1 MKEILG
7 QARVDQDLEVLPCLG
22 EDILRSGV
30 MVLLLV
36 RRRGARMLRHDVL
49 LLLLVLKLELLLLL
63 LRALALALILARI
76 HGQRSHGGR
85 SVYRVIGNDG

>member
-36 RRRGARMLRHDVL
+36 VRWRGARLLRHDVL
-49 LLLLVLKLELLLLL
+49 LLLVLLKLELLLLL
-63 LRALALALILARI
+63 LRALALVLNLARI
-76 HGQRSHGGR
+76 HGQRSHGDGR
-85 SVYRVIGNDG
+85 ESTTV